1 MDAQSLRQSFLEF
14 FAERGHEI
22 VPSASLIPHDPSVLF
37 TIAGMVPFKPYF
49 VGDEPAPWPRATSAQ
64 KCFRTVDID
73 IIGTTSRHC
82 TFFEMLGNFS
92 FGDYF
97 KQGAIELAWEFITE
111 TLGIDPERLWVTV
124 HTSDDEAEQIWSDAI
139 GVDPSR
145 IQRMGEDN
153 FWRMGD
159 TGPCG
164 PCSEIYYDKGVEYG
178 PDGGPAYGGPE
189 RFVEIW
195 NLVFMEFNRSADGS
209 LTELPTKNIDTGAGL
224 ERLVPILNGTD
235 SVFATDI
242 FTGLLEVAQKAT
254 GKTYGADAVDDVA
267 LRIMADHGRA
277 MTMLVSDGVLPSNEG
292 RGYVLRRIVRRL
304 VMAARRA
311 GATQSVTPDLVRA
324 TIDSL
329 GGTYPRLVSD
339 ADLITG
345 VLSRE
350 EEGFERTLRAGMNL
364 LEEATDAA
372 QSQGH
377 EAIPG
382 DVAFKLHDTHGFP
395 IELTQELASEQGL
408 DVDRPHFDLLM
419 DEQRARA
426 RAAAQVPRAADED
439 SYRTI
444 LELEGPTVFVGRRSE
459 EYTTSARVVGLL
471 EGPDGV
477 TEVFLDR
484 TPFYAEG
491 GGQVGD
497 IGTIQ
502 APTGAATVLDTI
514 APLPGLFAH
523 RARVDGSLE
532 VGQEVIASIDGRRRD
547 AIRRNHT
554 ATHLLHWALREVLGE
569 HVRQQ
574 GSLVAPNRLRFD
586 FSHHAAPTQDE
597 LDAVTTLVNEQ
608 IISDESVETTET
620 SRSDAEEMGAI
631 AFFGDKYG
639 ESVRVV
645 KAGSRS
651 LEFCGGTHVASLGQI
666 GSLQIISEGS
676 IGSNTRRIEAVT
688 ALESVKVSLAH
699 AASLREVGSILKAE
713 PDQVLDALNRSL
725 ARTKEVERERDGL
738 RRAQLERDAEVLL
751 DQAADG
757 ILVARVQDR
766 GADDL
771 RQMAG
776 ALLKRGGLE
785 VAALGSVLDGK
796 ASVAV
801 ASDDQRDAREIVKEL
816 GGLIGGGGGGS
827 PQLAVAGGKELGG
840 LDDALAA
847 VRTLLS
853 TP

>member
-1 MDAQSLRQSFLEF
+1 
-14 FAERGHEI
+14 
-22 VPSASLIPHDPSVLF
+22 
-37 TIAGMVPFKPYF
+37 
-49 VGDEPAPWPRATSAQ
+49 
-64 KCFRTVDID
+64 
-73 IIGTTSRHC
+73 
-82 TFFEMLGNFS
+82 
-92 FGDYF
+92 
-97 KQGAIELAWEFITE
+97 
-111 TLGIDPERLWVTV
+111 
-124 HTSDDEAEQIWSDAI
+124 
-139 GVDPSR
+139 
-145 IQRMGEDN
+145 
-153 FWRMGD
+153 
-159 TGPCG
+159 
-164 PCSEIYYDKGVEYG
+164 
-178 PDGGPAYGGPE
+178 
-189 RFVEIW
+189 
-195 NLVFMEFNRSADGS
+195 
-209 LTELPTKNIDTGAGL
+209 
-224 ERLVPILNGTD
+224 
-235 SVFATDI
+235 
-242 FTGLLEVAQKAT
+242 
-254 GKTYGADAVDDVA
+254 
-267 LRIMADHGRA
+267 
-277 MTMLVSDGVLPSNEG
+277 
-292 RGYVLRRIVRRL
+292 
-304 VMAARRA
+304 
-311 GATQSVTPDLVRA
+311 
-324 TIDSL
+324 
-329 GGTYPRLVSD
+329 
-339 ADLITG
+339 
-345 VLSRE
+345 
-350 EEGFERTLRAGMNL
+350 
-364 LEEATDAA
+364 
-372 QSQGH
+372 
-377 EAIPG
+377 
-382 DVAFKLHDTHGFP
+382 
-395 IELTQELASEQGL
+395 
-408 DVDRPHFDLLM
+408 
-419 DEQRARA
+419 
-426 RAAAQVPRAADED
+426 
-439 SYRTI
+439 
-444 LELEGPTVFVGRRSE
+444 
-459 EYTTSARVVGLL
+459 
-471 EGPDGV
+471 
-477 TEVFLDR
+477 
-484 TPFYAEG
+484 
-491 GGQVGD
+491 
-497 IGTIQ
+497 
-502 APTGAATVLDTI
+502 
-514 APLPGLFAH
+514 
-523 RARVDGSLE
+523 VDGSLE

-738 RRAQLERDAEVLL
+738 RRAQMERDAEVLL

-801 ASDDQRDAREIVKEL
+801 ASDDQRDAREIVKEV